1 MADAPAFLTKFAPI
15 LDELQDRVT
24 ESRQLG
30 RFTWFT
36 FSQIDK
42 ILMQNQLIYIYESY
56 HNNML
61 FESLEPNRNMHGIQ
75 WIQAAWEFSF
85 PVHVFTVYLP
95 FPDIKTSRYCILT
108 VLTHRISYDDAW
120 FTDSKYVIFAAL
132 HFSEG
137 SGGRQQNCGS
147 GYNDRLFGLHLAWF
161 LMCLESLP
169 VIGFHWHCVFRGHQ
183 KTQWVTQWDKMGHH
197 F

>member
-1 MADAPAFLTKFAPI
+1 MAEAPAFLSKFAPI

-36 FSQIDK
+36 FSQIKSRCK
-42 ILMQNQLIYIYESY
+42 INWYNMNYESY
-56 HNNML
+56 HNNIL

-85 PVHVFTVYLP
+85 HVHVFTVYLP

-120 FTDSKYVIFAAL
+120 FTDSKYVIFAAF

-183 KTQWVTQWDKMGHH
+183 KTQWDEMGHH
-197 F
+197 L